1 LSDVN
6 TYLDTSDI
14 PGIDDDN
21 GEITLEPFALVE
33 IKSDISKRE
42 DDIAA
47 DYAKVRANMDYQQ
60 QMLMEAAKIA
70 LENARNGE
78 HPKQMEVFATLMDK
92 MTNLNT
98 KIISV
103 HKEIADIAK
112 PMTPTQPTGGT
123 SINAENVFIGST
135 AELMEEMGS
144 QQDQQEKQER
154 EKEINPNVNS

>member
-1 LSDVN
+1 MSTVN
-6 TYLDTSDI
+6 TYLDTSEI

-21 GEITLEPFALVE
+21 GEITLEPFELVE

-42 DDIAA
+42 DDIAT

-112 PMTPTQPTGGT
+112 PIAQPDPNSGALIT
-123 SINAENVFIGST
+123 AENVFIGST
-135 AELMEEMGS
+135 AELMEKVGS
-144 QQDQQEKQER
+144 QQDQEDR

>member
-1 LSDVN
+1 VN
-6 TYLDTSDI
+6 TYLDTSEI

-21 GEITLEPFALVE
+21 GEITLEPFELVE

-42 DDIAA
+42 DDIAT

-112 PMTPTQPTGGT
+112 PIAQPDPNSGALIT
-123 SINAENVFIGST
+123 AENVFIGST
-135 AELMEEMGS
+135 AELMEKVGS
-144 QQDQQEKQER
+144 QQDQEDR